1 MGSPFLIIER
11 VAPERKKT
19 LPPWPNTSSQ
29 PLSWPPTPSLM
40 TVPTPLPRVG
50 TQPQVQPMPPLL
62 PRATGHQTPATELPL
77 PNTLLTL
84 TSSPTKATRLLP
96 PQMVEIS
103 SICQRSSSCSRFSL
117 PSLLPSLWLSSL
129 PRFLVSSSE
138 LRSAFSEAFSAPSVP
153 SRSTQSTPSLHRS
166 ASPCATLARQGHL
179 HKPLE
184 GVLHQDSTSIGT
196 WWTTPQTSSTKPSR
210 STG

>member
-29 PLSWPPTPSLM
+29 PLSWLPPPSL
-40 TVPTPLPRVG
+40 TTPVPTLLPRVG
-50 TQPQVQPMPPLL
+50 MQPPVQPMPPLL
-62 PRATGHQTPATELPL
+62 PRAMDPQTLATELLL
-77 PNTLLTL
+77 PNTLPML
-84 TSSPTKATRLLP
+84 TSSPTTHTRLRLP
-96 PQMVEIS
+96 MAEIS

-117 PSLLPSLWLSSL
+117 PSLLPSLS
-129 PRFLVSSSE
+129 PSSSPHSSASSSA

-153 SRSTQSTPSLHRS
+153 SKSTRSTPSFHPS
-166 ASPCATLARQGHL
+166 VSPCAPTRQEYL

-184 GVLHQDSTSIGT
+184 GVLHQDS
-196 WWTTPQTSSTKPSR
+196 K
-210 STG
+210 